1 MADTDGSPRRRV
13 AFLLPVYNESEGI
26 AEFHR
31 MLQETAAVLEVE
43 HDVQFVYVDD
53 GSRDDSIEQLI
64 GLREQ
69 DPRVVV
75 IGLSRNFGHQK
86 AVTAA
91 LDAVDADAVV
101 IMDTDLQDPPAVSVE
116 LVERWRA
123 GADVVYAQR
132 RTRTDT
138 WFKRTTANVFYR
150 LLARTSSVEI
160 PRNTGDFRLLDRR
173 VVEELRRYREQNR
186 FLRGL
191 TSYVGFRQEAVMY
204 DRDARFA
211 GTSGYPLRKMLR
223 FAGDGI
229 FGFSTAPLVLISRI
243 GFLFSALSAVGIL
256 YALGVRVLTPERA
269 VPGWAF
275 LAIVLLLVG
284 GIQITM
290 LGILGSYL
298 GRVYTEVQRRPL
310 YAVSLRAGSPW
321 HDAEAR
327 ADAEALA
334 GRESGFDRP
343 ERGTVSPVIRA

>member
-1 MADTDGSPRRRV
+1 MVGTDASPRRRV
-13 AFLLPVYNESEGI
+13 AYLLPVYNEAEGI
-26 AEFHR
+26 VAFHR
-31 MLQETAAVLEVE
+31 ALQEAATSLEAE

-53 GSRDDSIEQLI
+53 GSRDDSVAQLI
-64 GLREQ
+64 ALREE

-101 IMDTDLQDPPAVSVE
+101 VMDTDLQDPPAVSLE

-132 RTRTDT
+132 RTRNDT
-138 WFKRTTANVFYR
+138 WFKRTTADLFYR
-150 LLARTSSVEI
+150 VLARTSSIEI
-160 PRNTGDFRLLDRR
+160 PRNTGDYRLIDRR

-191 TSYVGFRQEAVMY
+191 TSYVGFRQEAVLY
-204 DRDARFA
+204 DRDARYA
-211 GTSGYPLRKMLR
+211 GKSGYPLRKMVR

-243 GFLFSALSAVGIL
+243 GFLFSALSLVGIL

-321 HDAEAR
+321 HDGTAA
-327 ADAEALA
+327 
-334 GRESGFDRP
+334 DRP
-343 ERGTVSPVIRA
+343 GAGDASPATHA